1 MESNSL
7 PSEKADNT
15 LTPPDQ
21 TQMALERTHL
31 AYERTLMAWIRTSA
45 ALITSGFTIYKF
57 FEFLREPSHQPQH
70 VLGSRHYGM
79 CLIVIGIFTLALAT
93 WQHQRSMKQLRMQFP
108 EAPFS
113 LATLAATLISGLGI
127 LALIAVACRA

>member
-1 MESNSL
+1 M
-7 PSEKADNT
+7 PSEKSENT
-15 LTPPDQ
+15 VAPPDQ

-45 ALITSGFTIYKF
+45 ALITAGFTLYKF
-57 FEFLREPSHQPQH
+57 FDYLIEPARQAQH
-70 VLGSRHYGM
+70 VLGSRTFGM
-79 CLIVIGIFTLALAT
+79 CLIVIGVVTLALAT
-93 WQHQRSMKQLRMQFP
+93 WQHRQSLKRLPVQYP

-113 LATLAATLISGLGI
+113 LATLAATLVSGLGI